1 MKLKSCYIRNYL
13 WPIKLS
19 IAFLAMLLL
28 SKEGNAQK
36 VNLEPIPL
44 RVAAQV
50 FSPDEYYIA
59 RVIDERADQNPTA
72 FVVVDLERGNNLETV
87 NLKGGTIAALEG
99 YILKAYPGDKNLRP
113 IVIRVK
119 DCKIIEN
126 LKNPKTGAVEGDIHL
141 DFTFAMEKGDELVDL
156 LDFQGGIS
164 YQRGIRQ
171 VNLLEAFLRRSV
183 NLSIKYFDDWIKK
196 DAANNQKLAKS
207 VRLEISDYQGTNDK
221 DTVFYSTDRPLSWE
235 DFKGRPR
242 FNNYAA
248 SIFASIGYESN
259 SKVENGEI
267 VVDLVFKT
275 YMLKSSS
282 WVRSGNNSY
291 GLNHEQRHFD
301 IAKIVTER
309 LKNTLEAL
317 QLEPHNYERK
327 VSFHYLEAFRE
338 MNQMQEEYDRETSN
352 GTNGS
357 AQQRWNEKIDSTLR
371 QLGVD

>member
-1 MKLKSCYIRNYL
+1 MKRKRCYLGNYL

-19 IAFLAMLLL
+19 IFSLAMFL

-36 VNLEPIPL
+36 VNLKPIPL
-44 RVAAQV
+44 RVASQV

-59 RVIDERADQNPTA
+59 RVIDERVDLNPTA
-72 FVVVDLERGNNLETV
+72 FVVVDLERGNNLETT
-87 NLKGGTIAALEG
+87 NLQGGTIAALEE
-99 YILKAYPGDKNLRP
+99 YILEAYPGNKNLRP
-113 IVIRVK
+113 VVIRVK
-119 DCKIIEN
+119 DCKIVESLN
-126 LKNPKTGAVEGDIHL
+126 NPKTGVVAGDIHL
-141 DFTFAMEKGDELVDL
+141 DFTFAMEKGDELVNL

-183 NLSIKYFDDWIKK
+183 NLSMKYFDDWINK
-196 DAANNQKLAKS
+196 DADNNQKLAKS
-207 VRLEISDYQGTNDK
+207 VRLDISDYQGGNDK
-221 DTVFYSTDRPLSWE
+221 DTVFYSSDRPLTWD

-248 SIFASIGYESN
+248 SIFASIGYES
-259 SKVENGEI
+259 SSTVEKGEI

-309 LKNTLEAL
+309 LKNTLKAL
-317 QLEPHNYERK
+317 PLEPHNYERK
-327 VSFHYLEAFRE
+327 VSYHYLEAFRE
-338 MNQMQEEYDRETSN
+338 MNQMQEDYDLETSN

>member
-1 MKLKSCYIRNYL
+1 MKLKRRYIKEKL
-13 WPIKLS
+13 WPIE
-19 IAFLAMLLL
+19 IIIVFLAMFLPI
-28 SKEGNAQK
+28 KDGFAQK

-44 RVAAQV
+44 RVAAPV

-59 RVIDERADQNPTA
+59 RVIDERVDLNPTA
-72 FVVVDLERGNNLETV
+72 FVVVDLKRGNNLETV
-87 NLKGGTIAALEG
+87 NLKGGTIAALED
-99 YILKAYPGDKNLRP
+99 YILEAYPRDNNLRP
-113 IVIRVK
+113 VVIKVK
-119 DCKIIEN
+119 DCKLIEK
-126 LKNPKTGAVEGDIHL
+126 LKDPKTGAVEGEIHL

-183 NLSIKYFDDWIKK
+183 NLSMKYFNDWIKK

-207 VRLEISDYQGTNDK
+207 VRLEISNYQGQHDN
-221 DTVFYSTDRPLSWE
+221 DTVFYSTDRPLTWE
-235 DFKGRPR
+235 DFKGKPR

-267 VVDLVFKT
+267 VVDLVLKT

-282 WVRSGNNSY
+282 WVRSGNNGY

-309 LKNTLEAL
+309 LKNTLQTL
-317 QLEPHNYERK
+317 PLEPHNYERK

-338 MNQMQEEYDRETSN
+338 MNQMQEDYDQQTSN

-357 AQQRWNEKIDSTLR
+357 AQQRWNEKIDTALK
-371 QLGVD
+371 QLGVN

>member
-1 MKLKSCYIRNYL
+1 M
-13 WPIKLS
+13 
-19 IAFLAMLLL
+19 FL

-36 VNLEPIPL
+36 VNLKPIPL
-44 RVAAQV
+44 RVASQV

-59 RVIDERADQNPTA
+59 RVIDERVDLNPTA
-72 FVVVDLERGNNLETV
+72 FVVVDLERGNNLETT
-87 NLKGGTIAALEG
+87 NLQGGTIAALEE
-99 YILKAYPGDKNLRP
+99 YILEAYPGNKNLRP
-113 IVIRVK
+113 VVIRVK
-119 DCKIIEN
+119 DCKIVESLN
-126 LKNPKTGAVEGDIHL
+126 NPKTGVVAGDIHL
-141 DFTFAMEKGDELVDL
+141 DFTFAMEKGDELVNL

-183 NLSIKYFDDWIKK
+183 NLSMKYFDDWINK
-196 DAANNQKLAKS
+196 DADNNQKLAKS
-207 VRLEISDYQGTNDK
+207 VRLDISDYQGGNDK
-221 DTVFYSTDRPLSWE
+221 DTVFYSSDRPLTWD

-248 SIFASIGYESN
+248 SIFASIGYES
-259 SKVENGEI
+259 SSTVEKGEI

-309 LKNTLEAL
+309 LKNTLKAL
-317 QLEPHNYERK
+317 PLEPHNYERK
-327 VSFHYLEAFRE
+327 VSYHYLEAFRE
-338 MNQMQEEYDRETSN
+338 MNQMQEDYDLETSN